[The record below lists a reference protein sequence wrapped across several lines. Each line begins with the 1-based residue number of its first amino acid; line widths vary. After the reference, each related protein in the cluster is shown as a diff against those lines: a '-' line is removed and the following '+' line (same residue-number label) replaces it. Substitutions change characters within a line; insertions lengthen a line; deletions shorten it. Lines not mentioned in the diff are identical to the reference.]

1 MHHRMVFPAC
11 GGPFPSIPSL
21 SFCFGGERG
30 IRTLDTL
37 MRYKLPIS
45 DRQYFRLRQ
54 QALHII
60 SLRLWSA
67 PAAELDSWIEVMS
80 LLEVL

>member
-1 MHHRMVFPAC
+1 
-11 GGPFPSIPSL
+11 
-21 SFCFGGERG
+21 
-30 IRTLDTL
+30 